1 MHFHIRAL
9 GVLLHDIWAMSLRLP
24 LPLEEHQAWLERC
37 QELYREF
44 WVTHYKLRGLH
55 AGHVLNY
62 WVTRHYWGSHNVH
75 AEQNRVN
82 QLLADMMKLGDEM
95 E

>member
-1 MHFHIRAL
+1 MHFRIRAL
-9 GVLLHDIWAMSLRLP
+9 GVVLHDIWAMSLRLP
-24 LPLEEHQAWLERC
+24 LPLEEHQTWLARC
-37 QELYREF
+37 QELLHQF
-44 WVTHYKLRGLH
+44 WAYLYVVRRLH
-55 AGHVLNY
+55 AEHVLHY
-62 WVTRHYWGSHNVH
+62 WVTRHHWGSHNVH